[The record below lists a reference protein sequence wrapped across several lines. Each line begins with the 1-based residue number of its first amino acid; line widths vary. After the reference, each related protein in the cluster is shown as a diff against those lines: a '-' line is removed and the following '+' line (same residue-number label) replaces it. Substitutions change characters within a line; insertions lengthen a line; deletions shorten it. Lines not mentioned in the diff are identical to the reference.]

1 MNLNLSLHLNF
12 LLLALTYYLVYS
24 KQSSMSETN
33 QSDILK
39 NFKLRRIIWP
49 ILIGFGIVGYLLY
62 REIDKKGDAFWADLE
77 QMSWTAHT
85 FMWIGLGFLMM
96 VVRDFA
102 YMWRMRVMT
111 NREMSWRACFEVT
124 LLWEFASA
132 ASPSVVGGAAVAV
145 FMFIKEKISPGRSTA
160 IVFVTIFLD
169 ELFYLFILP
178 MVVLLVGADTIFQP
192 IRELDADGSVFGTSL
207 FAGFWIA
214 YSVIFVYVVFLAIGL
229 FFMPKGISRTIKR
242 LFTTRLLKRWKRRGF
257 KTADELLLASEEF
270 NRKSVRFWLEAGA
283 ATFMAWMGRY
293 LVLNCVLAAFITG
306 GLSFAGH
313 VEAFARQ
320 AVLFVVMLISPTPGS
335 SGIAEITFNQLFA
348 DIVTPVGIILVL
360 ATIWRLISYYPYLFI
375 GIPILPRWLKR
386 VYGEQNDETISE

>member
-1 MNLNLSLHLNF
+1 
-12 LLLALTYYLVYS
+12 
-24 KQSSMSETN
+24 MSEAT
-33 QSDILK
+33 QSDVLK

-49 ILIGFGIVGYLLY
+49 ILIGFGIIAYLLY
-62 REIDKKGDAFWADLE
+62 REIDEKGDAFWEDLAAI
-77 QMSWTAHT
+77 SWTSQT
-85 FMWIGLGFLMM
+85 FLWIGLGFLMM
-96 VVRDFA
+96 VVRDFS

-111 NREMSWRACFEVT
+111 DRKMSWRACFEVT

-145 FMFIKEKISPGRSTA
+145 FMFVKEKISAGKSTA

-192 IRELDADGSVFGTSL
+192 IKELDTGGSLFGTSL

-214 YSVIFVYVVFLAIGL
+214 YGVIFIYVIFLAVGL
-229 FFMPKGISRTIKR
+229 FFLPNKISRGIKR

-270 NRKSVRFWLEAGA
+270 NRKPFKFWLEASA

-386 VYGEQNDETISE
+386 VYGGEESEKGLD